1 MARRAPHSAGWFL
14 AALGIAAALAYA
26 TFVGSLLNSCGAGDS
41 GPNPGAEAD
50 FCGYGPGEPT
60 DYSTLFLVVN
70 LLVPLVPVLIGGL
83 LPVLGHSRLFFGA
96 GVALGVLA
104 TGLIWTLEP

>member
-1 MARRAPHSAGWFL
+1 MARRGAHSPGWFL

-41 GPNPGAEAD
+41 GPNPGAQAD

-60 DYSTLFLVVN
+60 DFSTFFLFVNLVVP
-70 LLVPLVPVLIGGL
+70 VVPVLLGGL
-83 LPVLGHSRLFFGA
+83 LPVLGYSQLFFAA